1 MAHDTQVALTV
12 AEAAERLRI
21 SQVAAYRQI
30 KAGQIPSVRIG
41 RRLLVPAA
49 WIDQLL
55 EDAVADWQA

>member
-1 MAHDTQVALTV
+1 MAQDTQIALTV
-12 AEAAERLRI
+12 AEAAQRLRI

-30 KAGQIPSVRIG
+30 KAGQIPSVRVG

>member
-1 MAHDTQVALTV
+1 MAQDTQIALTV
-12 AEAAERLRI
+12 AEAAQRLRI

-30 KAGQIPSVRIG
+30 KTGQIPSVRVG
-41 RRLLVPAA
+41 RHLLVPAA

>member
-1 MAHDTQVALTV
+1 MAQDTQLALTV

-30 KAGQIPSVRIG
+30 KTGQIPSVRVG

-55 EDAVADWQA
+55 EGAVKDWQA